1 MTLGSVTS
9 TASLDSTTTGRLRL
23 LPEDDDDD
31 DDDCDDGCCCS
42 GRDGCL
48 VLRVGE
54 GYSSG
59 DEDEGVT
66 RDLRRSPTDA
76 LMPG

>member
-23 LPEDDDDD
+23 LPEDDD

>member
-42 GRDGCL
+42 GRDGCR

-54 GYSSG
+54 G
-59 DEDEGVT
+59 
-66 RDLRRSPTDA
+66 
-76 LMPG
+76 